1 MTMSPTDT
9 ITQPGQ
15 SIYSP
20 SYNSP
25 DANIELQSP
34 APAAPHDQGPVLGDK
49 GGGSIDPVELISQ
62 PSTTV
67 SVVERW
73 KHPMGNLYRT
83 FAVLFAF
90 TIMGA
95 NDAAYSVSS
104 VILHI
109 DTRC

>member
-1 MTMSPTDT
+1 MSPADT

-25 DANIELQSP
+25 DANIEFQSL
-34 APAAPHDQGPVLGDK
+34 APAAPHDQGPVLGDI
-49 GGGSIDPVELISQ
+49 GGGSIDPVEFIPQ

-73 KHPMGNLYRT
+73 NHPKGNLHRT

-95 NDAAYSVSS
+95 NDAAYGVSS
-104 VILHI
+104 AILHI
-109 DTRC
+109 HARC